1 MQTKENGKQTE
12 EEKRS
17 TQIFKHN
24 TKWYKLSLR
33 IDETIVTPA
42 RDISEQK

>member
-33 IDETIVTPA
+33 IDETIVTPT